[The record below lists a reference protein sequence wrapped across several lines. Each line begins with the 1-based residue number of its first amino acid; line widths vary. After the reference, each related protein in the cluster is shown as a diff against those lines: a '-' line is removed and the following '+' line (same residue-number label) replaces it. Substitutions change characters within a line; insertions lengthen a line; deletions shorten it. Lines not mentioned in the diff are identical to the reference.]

1 MSLLDVLGERA
12 APDGSDLVELSAF
25 GDELYARVD
34 KADLD
39 DAAAGSFAARTLA
52 PEFTSLAEAAARA
65 DDSHASDLL
74 ARAAEAL
81 PSLQNMMFMDAADVA
96 LSSPHLLAAHGKP
109 LAGAL
114 ADRAEETR
122 SGHGLQAYAYLEV
135 LTRLGLTE
143 ATGRFRAMAFMASV
157 TLDDSSDLLERLPR
171 LVGLA
176 MDQWR
181 DHTLLA
187 LLTTLLEHPDARA
200 DALFELG
207 QQTLRSALERDSVDS
222 VMQGLVEARSRFAEV
237 EAAEEARDDATI
249 YRAAL
254 DVLIAFSSAPTV
266 PAADPADAVTA
277 LSDALGRRAALST
290 RSVMGGWAAPRRLA
304 EAEWFALTNTLR
316 LAIPELGKAAWREP
330 AKTLVQV
337 LGAYQASR
345 SVSIISA
352 DGLRVVL
359 EPPVRA
365 AFIAHQGLL
374 EHLRAA
380 VDAGDVPEGQ
390 VEAAREL
397 LKSVNVGN
405 GASGGDA
412 VGKVW
417 SSAPALAAA
426 LGVDADFEGVD
437 VLARAV
443 DDLPAVVAFFNDEA
457 EARVRALAR
466 SADPV
471 VDGLLATVLVGLQN
485 CLDFKGTVREEFVE
499 VVTAVLRFTSDRA
512 DAGRESWKQDIAYLF
527 PPAPGDP
534 PFGEE
539 SLQKDVYRWLGNSP
553 LRAYTRLEERDV
565 AAGRADI
572 SVTRLH
578 RFVIEVKRE
587 LSNAS
592 PQALHLAYGGQA
604 AAYSAGGP
612 RISLEMVLD
621 LTDHSDGVP
630 SLTSSV
636 WVDEV
641 LAGGETRQVVTVVVR
656 GNRPTPRQTRTGVL
670 DCAATRAD

>member
-1 MSLLDVLGERA
+1 MSLMDVLGERA
-12 APDGSDLVELSAF
+12 APEGFDLVELSAF

-39 DAAAGSFAARTLA
+39 DAAAVSYAARALA
-52 PEFTSLAEAAARA
+52 PEFVSLAEAAARA
-65 DDSHASDLL
+65 EDLHASELL
-74 ARAAEAL
+74 ATAAEAL
-81 PSLQNMMFMDAADVA
+81 PSLQNVMFMAAADVA
-96 LSSPHLLAAHGKP
+96 LSSPRLLATHGKP

-122 SGHGLQAYAYLEV
+122 SGQGLQAYAYLEV

-157 TLDDSSDLLERLPR
+157 TLDDSSELLERLPH

-181 DHTLLA
+181 DDTLGA
-187 LLTTLLEHPDARA
+187 LLTTLLEHPDAHA

-207 QQTLRSALERDSVDS
+207 QQRLRSALEADSLES
-222 VMQGLVEARSRFAEV
+222 VMQGLVDARSRFAEV

-254 DVLIAFSSAPTV
+254 DVLVAFSAAPTV
-266 PAADPADAVTA
+266 PAADPAEAVTA
-277 LSDALGRRAALST
+277 LSDALGRRAAFST
-290 RSVMGGWAAPRRLA
+290 RSVMGGWAAPRLLA
-304 EAEWFALTNTLR
+304 EAEWSALANTLR
-316 LAIPELGKAAWREP
+316 LAVPELGKAAWREP
-330 AKTLVQV
+330 AETLVHV
-337 LGAYQASR
+337 LAAYQASR
-345 SVSIISA
+345 SVSVISA

-390 VEAAREL
+390 VDAAREL
-397 LKSVNVGN
+397 LESVGVGDD
-405 GASGGDA
+405 AAGGDA

-417 SSAPALAAA
+417 SSAPALADA
-426 LGVDADFEGVD
+426 LGVNADFEGAV

-443 DDLPAVVAFFNDEA
+443 DELPAVIAFFNDAA
-457 EARVRALAR
+457 EARARTLAR

-471 VDGLLATVLVGLQN
+471 VDGLLGTVLGGLAN
-485 CLDFKGTVREEFVE
+485 CEDFKDTVREEFLE
-499 VVTAVLRFTSDRA
+499 VVTAVLRFTSDRV

-534 PFGEE
+534 PFGEDF
-539 SLQKDVYRWLGNSP
+539 LQKDVYRWLANSP
-553 LRAYTRLEERDV
+553 LRPYTRLEERDV
-565 AAGRADI
+565 AAGRADV
-572 SVTRLH
+572 SVTRSH

-587 LSNAS
+587 LSDAS
-592 PQALHLAYGGQA
+592 REALHSAYGGQA

-630 SLTSSV
+630 SLKKSV

-641 LAGGETRQVVTVVVR
+641 VAGGEIRYVVTVVVR
-656 GNRPTPRQTRTGVL
+656 GNRPTPRQTKTGVPE
-670 DCAATRAD
+670 